1 MNTRKLG
8 GMSDLGIE
16 ARRSSRVPARF
27 WVAVEGVDAEMVPR
41 IGDISATGVF
51 FEVENEVGDVG
62 TVQWLHIASHDKA
75 HTIHVMAHVV
85 RVASL
90 ADMHRRLKGVAL
102 EFMPETDA
110 AAAQLF
116 DFVRYVLDRPET
128 DGEPGHLSPRVETRA
143 APAAAS
149 TAPASLSQLSVHTL
163 LLETDW
169 SVPVGEKIRVE
180 IIARGVR
187 RPVRVEGQAVSV
199 VPAAEDPGKRFRIA
213 VRMNEEIS
221 GPLRRFSSKAIKAPD
236 AKMIADALAGKP
248 EEDEASF
255 DDTIDQ
261 LLSALIQPSDA
272 PAEREHLSGLLSR
285 IPFTALCSLLDLEQ
299 LTGELRVRQG
309 DQLTTLFVK
318 NGRFVDVETPSKSSP
333 KEELAR
339 LMKTRDGKFDLVVA
353 AVERE
358 DKIGMSMMQLLIDS
372 AREADEKAR

>member
-1 MNTRKLG
+1 MAG
-8 GMSDLGIE
+8 VGIE

-41 IGDISATGVF
+41 LGDISATGIF
-51 FEVENEVGDVG
+51 FEVETEIGEVG
-62 TVQWLHIASHDKA
+62 TVQWLHIASHDKT

-90 ADMHRRLKGVAL
+90 ANVHRQVKGVAL
-102 EFMPETDA
+102 EFMPETDD

-116 DFVRYVLDRPET
+116 DFVRYVLDRPQA
-128 DGEPGHLSPRVETRA
+128 DGEPSPHLSPRVETRA
-143 APAAAS
+143 APSAATSGAS
-149 TAPASLSQLSVHTL
+149 PANLSQLSVHTL

-187 RPVRVEGQAVSV
+187 RPVRVEGHAVSV
-199 VPAAEDPGKRFRIA
+199 VPAVEEPGKRFRIA

-236 AKMIADALAGKP
+236 AKMIAEALAAKDA
-248 EEDEASF
+248 EDESSF

-261 LLSALIQPSDA
+261 LLSALIQPTEAS
-272 PAEREHLSGLLSR
+272 PVEREHLSGLLSR

-309 DQLTTLFVK
+309 DQLTTLYVRD
-318 NGRFVDVETPSKSSP
+318 GRFVDIDSPSQTPP

-339 LMKTRDGKFDLVVA
+339 LMKSRDGKFDLVV
-353 AVERE
+353 VPVDRE
-358 DKIGMSMMQLLIDS
+358 DRIGMSMMQLLIDS
-372 AREADEKAR
+372 ARESDERGR